1 MSRIRKAL
9 GLAISGSG
17 LVVLL
22 SQVAMGYAG

>member
-1 MSRIRKAL
+1 MRKIRKAL

-22 SQVAMGYAG
+22 SHVAMGFAG